1 MERATVSAA
10 FEKIMFHVK
19 HPKDVPAGGRILALH
34 AGAQRFVRLNTPLEA
49 VKHCDVCWSVRCAS
63 VTSLAPNL
71 PLFVRAD
78 GLLSTPRRW
87 VNVVLAS

>member
-1 MERATVSAA
+1 MSMPV
-10 FEKIMFHVK
+10 
-19 HPKDVPAGGRILALH
+19 GRILALH

-71 PLFVRAD
+71 PLFVCAD

-87 VNVVLAS
+87 ANVVLAS